1 MKLNKSKVIFYED
14 THEYWL
20 GDLQLFGTS
29 GLYGKHIRN
38 VYADI
43 PAHILQKAAERGTR
57 IHDEC
62 RQVDLFGVATSPESK
77 NYQKLMIENGIEPFK
92 TEYLVSDEKH
102 FATKID
108 KLDRE
113 LNLYDIKT
121 TYELDQ
127 ESLSWQ
133 LSISARLF
141 EIQNPL
147 LKVKKL
153 FGIWIRG
160 DKSKSVEVPRISDT
174 IINDLLDCEV
184 TGRTFI
190 VPEQT
195 LPANVD
201 QALQKLT
208 DLESLISIAE
218 AELKSKKEDI
228 ETLKNFLLTEMTKNK
243 VKKWETDN
251 IVVTYIAP
259 SEHATID
266 SKQLKIDQPKIY
278 EQYLKVSQIKEQ
290 IKIKIK

>member
-1 MKLNKSKVIFYED
+1 MKASKVIFYED
-14 THEYWL
+14 PHEYWL

-29 GLYGKHIRN
+29 GLYGKHIN
-38 VYADI
+38 PDKYSNISPKVLA
-43 PAHILQKAAERGTR
+43 KAAERGTR

-92 TEYLVSDEKH
+92 TEHMVSDEKH

-121 TYELDQ
+121 TYVLDQ

-153 FGIWIRG
+153 FGIWLRD
-160 DKSKSVEVPRISDT
+160 DKSKLVEVPRISDT
-174 IINDLLDCEV
+174 IIDDLLDCEV

-190 VPEQT
+190 VPQQT
-195 LPANVD
+195 LTVDID

-218 AELKSKKEDI
+218 AEMRSTKEQMETIKEFLKDQMSI
-228 ETLKNFLLTEMTKNK
+228 NN

-251 IVVTYIAP
+251 IVVTYVAP
-259 SEHATID
+259 TIRESID
-266 SKQLKIDQPKIY
+266 SKRLKKEQPDVYSQFIKT
-278 EQYLKVSQIKEQ
+278 SQIKESIR
-290 IKIKIK
+290 IKIK

>member
-1 MKLNKSKVIFYED
+1 MKTSKVVFIED
-14 THEYWL
+14 LHQYWL

-29 GLYGKHIRN
+29 GLYGKHIKN

-77 NYQKLMIENGIEPFK
+77 NYQKLMIENGIEPFE

-121 TYELDQ
+121 TYVLDQ

-141 EIQNPL
+141 EIQNPT

-153 FGIWIRG
+153 FGIWLRD
-160 DKSKSVEVPRISDT
+160 DKSKLVEVPRISDA
-174 IINDLLDCEV
+174 IIDDLLDCEV

-208 DLESLISIAE
+208 DLESLISVAE
-218 AELKSKKEDI
+218 AEMRSTKEQM
-228 ETLKNFLLTEMTKNK
+228 ETIKEFLKNQMSINN

-251 IVVTYIAP
+251 IVVTYVAP
-259 SEHATID
+259 TTRKSID
-266 SKQLKIDQPKIY
+266 SKRLKEEQPDIY
-278 EQYLKVSQIKEQ
+278 SQFIKTSQIKESIR
-290 IKIKIK
+290 IKIK